1 MPTLEQQLPD
11 IIKSLSSTY
20 GSAFFNELTLQLNR
34 FIDADYT
41 FIARLDSAQKI
52 SKTISL
58 VAKGKLIDNLK
69 YSLVSTPCADVSDD
83 SVCIFPKKICN
94 LYPNDQLLIDMNIQ
108 GYVGAPLHNSQGEVM
123 GLIVALHEKEITNQ
137 DVVVT
142 IFELFAGRISAEI
155 ERTERESEL
164 NLLTKTLEDK
174 VTERTS
180 SLIIA
185 LQQLELTQKEII
197 AKEKMASLG
206 LLVAGVA
213 HEINS
218 PLGIAMLGASI
229 VEEATSK
236 LNEKFVNSTLS
247 KQNLTSGFTT
257 ILESIKATN
266 FNLHRAAEL
275 VHSFKEV
282 AVDRS
287 TDDIREFA
295 VSTWLQE
302 LTSSLKPMLNKKS
315 ISLILALPEHQIVL
329 TTCTSKLAQVL
340 SNLIT
345 NASIHAFPDSFD
357 NQDKIITINIE
368 ELNEKV
374 HILIR
379 DNGVGINKENKNVIF
394 DPFFTTNRNEGSTG
408 LGLSIIRNIMS
419 VSLQGSIDINHKIE
433 QGSEFRV
440 ILPRVIDTETI
451 ISKY

>member
-1 MPTLEQQLPD
+1 MPTLEQQLPS

-20 GSAFFNELTLQLNR
+20 GTAFFNEITLQLNK

-41 FIARLDSAQKI
+41 FIARVYSDINI

-58 VAKGKLIDNLK
+58 VAKGELIDNFE
-69 YSLVSTPCADVSDD
+69 YSLEGTPCADVSED
-83 SVCIFPKKICN
+83 SVCIFPKNICN

-108 GYVGAPLHNSQGEVM
+108 GYVGAPLHDSHGNIM

-137 DVVVT
+137 NMVVT

-155 ERTERESEL
+155 ERTEREAEF
-164 NLLTKTLEDK
+164 NLLTKSLENK

-180 SLIIA
+180 SLITA
-185 LQQLELTQKEII
+185 LEQLELTQKEVI

-218 PLGIAMLGASI
+218 PLGVAILGASI
-229 VEEATSK
+229 IEEASEK
-236 LNEKFVNSTLS
+236 LNRKLVNGTLS
-247 KQNLTSGFTT
+247 KEDLTVGITT
-257 ILESIKATN
+257 IVDSIKAMN
-266 FNLHRAAEL
+266 FNLNRAAKL
-275 VHSFKEV
+275 VHDFKEV

-287 TDDIREFA
+287 TEDIREFT
-295 VSTWLQE
+295 VSTWLHE

-315 ISLILALPEHQIVL
+315 ISLVLALPNDPIVI

-345 NASIHAFPDSFD
+345 NASIHAFPKSVE
-357 NQDKIITINIE
+357 NKNKIITIKVIELEDKINI
-368 ELNEKV
+368 LV
-374 HILIR
+374 S
-379 DNGVGINKENKNVIF
+379 DNGVGINEKNLSVLF

-408 LGLSIIRNIMS
+408 LGLSIIRNIMTG
-419 VSLQGSIDINHKIE
+419 SLQGTIDVNSNIE

-440 ILPRVIDTETI
+440 VLPKEIA
-451 ISKY
+451 S

>member
-1 MPTLEQQLPD
+1 MSTLEQQLPD

-20 GSAFFNELTLQLNR
+20 GSAFFNELTLQLNK

-41 FIARLDSAQKI
+41 FIARLDSVKNT

-58 VAKGKLIDNLK
+58 VAKGELVDNFE
-69 YSLVSTPCADVSDD
+69 YSLDETPCADVSDD
-83 SVCIFPKKICN
+83 SVCIFTKNICD

-108 GYVGAPLHNSQGEVM
+108 GYVGAPLHDSQGNVM

-137 DVVVT
+137 DMVVT

-155 ERTERESEL
+155 ERTEREDEF
-164 NLLTKTLEDK
+164 NLLTKSLENK

-180 SLIIA
+180 SLITA
-185 LQQLELTQKEII
+185 LEQLELTQKEVI

-218 PLGIAMLGASI
+218 PLGVAILGASI
-229 VEEATSK
+229 VEEASDK
-236 LNEKFVNSTLS
+236 LNDKLVSGTLS
-247 KQNLTSGFTT
+247 KEDLTVGFST
-257 ILESIKATN
+257 IVDSIKAMN
-266 FNLHRAAEL
+266 FNLNRAANL

-287 TDDIREFA
+287 TEDIREFT
-295 VSTWLQE
+295 VSTWLHE

-315 ISLILALPEHQIVL
+315 ISLALSFPEHQVVI

-340 SNLIT
+340 SNLIA
-345 NASIHAFPDSFD
+345 NASIHAFPEYVD
-357 NQDKIITINIE
+357 NQNKLITIEIS
-368 ELNEKV
+368 ELEEKV
-374 HILIR
+374 HIVIS
-379 DNGVGINKENKNVIF
+379 DNGVGINKKYMDVLF

-408 LGLSIIRNIMS
+408 LGLSIIRNIMTG
-419 VSLQGSIDINHKIE
+419 SLQGSIEVNSNIE

-440 ILPRVIDTETI
+440 VLPKVIVA
-451 ISKY
+451 